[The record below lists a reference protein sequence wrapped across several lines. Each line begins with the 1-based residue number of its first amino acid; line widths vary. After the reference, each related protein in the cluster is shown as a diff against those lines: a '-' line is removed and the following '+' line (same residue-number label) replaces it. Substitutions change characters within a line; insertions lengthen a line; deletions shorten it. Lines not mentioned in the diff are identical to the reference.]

1 MNQKS
6 LHLAHVGSN
15 QLFQTETVF
24 VSHYVVF
31 PYQACPHIMIHLKDV
46 FEVVF
51 LKSSALLGLET
62 VLVATVTASVVYHY
76 GSTNTP

>member
-1 MNQKS
+1 
-6 LHLAHVGSN
+6 
-15 QLFQTETVF
+15 
-24 VSHYVVF
+24 
-31 PYQACPHIMIHLKDV
+31 MIHLKDV

-51 LKSSALLGLET
+51 LKSPVLLGLET